1 MSIREKLA
9 DREQNEP
16 LKPIA
21 IGLRPRMISR
31 LDQLAEQHDL
41 SRSEVVRLLVDEGL
55 SELEE
60 QQQ

>member
-21 IGLRPRMISR
+21 IGLGPRMISR
-31 LDQLAEQHDL
+31 IDQLAEQHDL

>member
-1 MSIREKLA
+1 MSIRQKLA

-21 IGLRPRMISR
+21 IGLRPKMISR
-31 LDQLAEQHDL
+31 LDQLAEQHGL
-41 SRSEVVRLLVDEGL
+41 SRSELVRLLVDEGL

-60 QQQ
+60 HKE

>member
-1 MSIREKLA
+1 MSILEKLA

-16 LKPIA
+16 MKPIA

-31 LDQLAEQHDL
+31 LDQLAEQHGL
-41 SRSEVVRLLVDEGL
+41 SRSELVRLLVDEGL